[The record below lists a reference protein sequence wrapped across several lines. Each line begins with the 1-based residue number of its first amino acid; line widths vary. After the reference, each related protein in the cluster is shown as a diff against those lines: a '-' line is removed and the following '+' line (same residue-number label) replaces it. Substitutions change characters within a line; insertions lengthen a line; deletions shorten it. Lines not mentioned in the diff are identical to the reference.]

1 MKSNKI
7 MKTLALSITMALVMM
22 TGDLCAQYR
31 DNQYGIQPW
40 FETGMMG
47 RQGSKDGSSVSA
59 EDFNLPSLHGSATD
73 QSLPLGSGT
82 LLLLGLGA
90 AYLVGKRRKED

>member
-1 MKSNKI
+1 MKSNKT
-7 MKTLALSITMALVMM
+7 MKTIVLTITMALVMM

-82 LLLLGLGA
+82 LLLFGLGA